1 MAAGHGPGAGLTVRS
16 ANAMKPPVDVRAAA
30 FRAMFREY
38 DLRGRVAEGEL
49 SEGSVRLIAN
59 AFGRLLEARGIDRA
73 VVGYDNRPAS
83 PGFKEAAVA
92 GLTAA
97 GIDVVD
103 IGLTIS
109 PALYF
114 SQHHL
119 GVPAGLMITASHNP
133 SEWCG
138 MKLAHGFSQTLG
150 PAEMRELYDLVVRGE
165 RSRPAAVPARAAP
178 PTPATHTWT
187 G

>member
-1 MAAGHGPGAGLTVRS
+1 
-16 ANAMKPPVDVRAAA
+16 MKPPVDLHGPA

-38 DLRGRVAEGEL
+38 DLRGRVAEDEL
-49 SEGSVRLIAN
+49 SDDSVRLIAN
-59 AFGRLLEARGIDRA
+59 AFGRLLGGTRNRLRRGRLRQPPGVARLQ
-73 VVGYDNRPAS
+73 
-83 PGFKEAAVA
+83 EAAVA

-133 SEWCG
+133 VSG
-138 MKLAHGFSQTLG
+138 
-150 PAEMRELYDLVVRGE
+150 
-165 RSRPAAVPARAAP
+165 AA
-178 PTPATHTWT
+178 
-187 G
+187 